1 MSFAWLGA
9 EARNVHS
16 QFGEDGV
23 VDAIFRRIG
32 MANRWCF
39 ECGATDGL
47 FFSNTRRLLREGW
60 DAILVESDPEAFWR
74 LEANCAPFGGRARC
88 VNAVAD
94 ALDPVLASAGAPLDI
109 DLVVIDVDGQDCHLF
124 NSMLRFRP
132 RVVIIEFDPN
142 AEPDFI
148 PDLGGTG
155 QAGLAATARLAAGRF
170 YTPVF
175 RSWCNLILVAQPLDQ
190 QLDTEIEPK

>member
-1 MSFAWLGA
+1 MSFAWLA
-9 EARNVHS
+9 NEARNVFS

-32 MANRWCF
+32 AANRWCF

-47 FFSNTRRLLREGW
+47 FFSNTRRLLRDGW
-60 DAILVESDPEAFWR
+60 DAVLVEGGPAAFRR
-74 LEANCAPFGGRARC
+74 LEENCEPFGERARC
-88 VNAVAD
+88 VNALAN
-94 ALDPVLASAGAPLDI
+94 ALDPVLAAAGAPLDI
-109 DLVVIDVDGQDCHLF
+109 DLVVIDVDGQDYHLF

-132 RVVIIEFDPN
+132 RVAMIEFDPN

-148 PDLGGTG
+148 PDLGAPG
-155 QAGLAATARLAAGRF
+155 QAGIAATARLAAGRF

-175 RSWCNLILVAQPLDQ
+175 KTWCNLILVAQPLDQ
-190 QLDTEIEPK
+190 LLRTEAELR